1 MKFQNLKIS
10 LKNSETFL
18 GSLKFV
24 KIPSTTPSHFQAWFE
39 IEVFQLIL
47 ATPDVTQQNGVL
59 QICSKE
65 CRIRARWFIDK
76 NNSVYKTERKETIHM
91 LFFTTSNLKS
101 GKAYKSRRVLLS
113 RKIIYSGISIFILQF
128 PYTFHI
134 LCAILTNVNF
144 HTVPSM
150 FLFLFSWS
158 HLKASA
164 AHSRDPSLFRER
176 SIMGKLNIQAEQL
189 KMKSNTPWVT

>member
-1 MKFQNLKIS
+1 MKFQNLKTS

-18 GSLKFV
+18 SSLKFV

-91 LFFTTSNLKS
+91 LFFTTSDIKN
-101 GKAYKSRRVLLS
+101 ARQ
-113 RKIIYSGISIFILQF
+113 FILTSAKS
-128 PYTFHI
+128 Y
-134 LCAILTNVNF
+134 CNF
-144 HTVPSM
+144 HMLCTILSTANFHAVPPM

-158 HLKASA
+158 HLKAGGVYS
-164 AHSRDPSLFRER
+164 SDWSLFRKR
-176 SIMGKLNIQAEQL
+176 SIMGQLNVPAAAAENEEQYTL
-189 KMKSNTPWVT
+189 SNTIYIAFQNLYSFL